1 MGNPAWLLSDWLKL
15 HQKKLFYE
23 TTCHGWWNS
32 ELVGKCLI
40 WPSKQIVFFVDWE
53 SKMAATEGQ
62 SCDIVPYG
70 GNI

>member
-1 MGNPAWLLSDWLKL
+1 VEDNPSSLSTKFDIIWAN
-15 HQKKLFYE
+15 
-23 TTCHGWWNS
+23 GNS
-32 ELVGKCLI
+32 ELVGKFLI